1 MKVLYG
7 ILISSLLVYQKLR
20 KDIEAICFKVN
31 PYDSSVANNM
41 IRDKQITI
49 TWHVNDPKVSHA
61 DKDIVDFFIE
71 FFKEIYEDVTKIIP
85 SRGNIHDY
93 PAMMLYYTTTG

>member
-1 MKVLYG
+1 MYG

-41 IRDKQITI
+41 ICDKQITI

-71 FFKEIYEDVTKIIP
+71 LFKDTYKDITNL
-85 SRGNIHDY
+85 SC
-93 PAMMLYYTTTG
+93 